1 LLRKKEN
8 TGGKVKKRK
17 KKIINAFII
26 LIFLTGAGILLYPT
40 CSNIW
45 NVYRNSQLIS
55 KYSRAV
61 KALSEN
67 DYKKIWDDAEAYNK
81 QHTQN
86 VISDAFS
93 SDGDYILTH
102 PYDNLLNPDNDEIMG
117 YVEIPKISVKL
128 AIYHGV
134 GEKALEEGCG
144 HIEGTSLPI
153 GGEDTH
159 AVLAAHRGLPSAKL
173 FTDLDQLKIGDVF
186 YIHILDNTL
195 AYKVNQVLVVN
206 PDETE
211 ALAIENGK
219 DYVTLLTCTP
229 YGVNTQRLLVRGERT
244 EYTEEEKNNSLA
256 QSQLEQADSGETAPI
271 LLAAGIAIVIIIIII
286 LRKRYGDRRS
296 RD

>member
-1 LLRKKEN
+1 MQNENINKK
-8 TGGKVKKRK
+8 TKSRKRK
-17 KKIINAFII
+17 IVNVIVILAF
-26 LIFLTGAGILLYPT
+26 LIGCGILLYPT
-40 CSNIW
+40 LSNLW
-45 NVYRNSQLIS
+45 NKYRNNQLITQ
-55 KYSRAV
+55 YSRTV
-61 KALSEN
+61 TNLSQN
-67 DYKKIWDDAEAYNK
+67 AYDKILVDAEAYNQ

-86 VISDAFS
+86 EISDVFS
-93 SDGDYILTH
+93 ENGDYVLSH
-102 PYDNLLNPDNDEIMG
+102 PYDTLLNPNNDEIMG